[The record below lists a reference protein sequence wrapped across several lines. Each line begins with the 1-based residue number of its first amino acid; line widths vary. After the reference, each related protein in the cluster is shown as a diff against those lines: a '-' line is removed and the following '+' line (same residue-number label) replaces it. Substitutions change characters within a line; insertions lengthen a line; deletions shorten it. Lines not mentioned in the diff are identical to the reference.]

1 MITSTP
7 IGRRG
12 RLAMWIIASA
22 IVLVVAMANW
32 HLVYVAMTSQ
42 PECVS
47 HLKLGSN
54 GAASGAFSAAKSSC
68 TPK

>member
-12 RLAMWIIASA
+12 RRAMWVIASTIA
-22 IVLVVAMANW
+22 LVVAAANW
-32 HLVYVAMTSQ
+32 HLVYVAVTSQ
-42 PECVS
+42 PDCVS
-47 HLKLGSN
+47 HVKLGN
-54 GAASGAFSAAKSSC
+54 TATAPGAFSAAQSSC